1 MKGVNLENKME
12 FVGLFPSKTYDE
24 KWYNNIQSV

>member
-1 MKGVNLENKME
+1 MKGVNFENKME

-24 KWYNNIQSV
+24 KWYINI